1 MMQLSIPFAV
11 GIGGC
16 VGAVLRFYVS
26 DAVVRSF
33 GDELAFVGTLT
44 VNLLGCF
51 AIGVLAVVIARTTHL
66 SPHSQRLLVTGLL
79 GSLTTFST
87 FALDSVNLLQQARVG
102 AAILNVGIN
111 VVAGVLLV
119 WTGMQ
124 VAGSVFP
131 ELPDQTTDSYSSE
144 SNSSD

>member
-1 MMQLSIPFAV
+1 MQYSIPFAV
-11 GIGGC
+11 GLGGC

-26 DAVVRSF
+26 DTVVRSF

-44 VNLLGCF
+44 VNLLGCL

-102 AAILNVGIN
+102 AAILNVGVN

-119 WTGMQ
+119 WIGMLM
-124 VAGSVFP
+124 AATVFP
-131 ELPDQTTDSYSSE
+131 EVPNQAADSPTSE
-144 SNSSD
+144 STSSR

>member
-1 MMQLSIPFAV
+1 MMHLSIPFAV
-11 GIGGC
+11 GVGGC
-16 VGAVLRFYVS
+16 VGAILRHYVS
-26 DAVVRSF
+26 NAVVRSF
-33 GDELAFVGTLT
+33 GDELAFIGTLT

-102 AAILNVGIN
+102 AAILTVGIS
-111 VVAGVLLV
+111 VTAGILLV
-119 WTGMQ
+119 WMGML
-124 VAGSVFP
+124 VAGLVFP
-131 ELPDQTTDSYSSE
+131 ELPGSANDSISSE
-144 SNSSD
+144 STSSH